1 MTDFMDK
8 DAVYYSLWTMMLNM
22 IELMDKNAIYD
33 RAYGQRFYLWQI

>member
-1 MTDFMDK
+1 MTHFMDK

-33 RAYGQRFYLWQI
+33 RAYGQRFYL